1 MKLLFSLEDQVHT
14 FKIQESLEARDA
26 VVLKDSL
33 FRFFETRPSYTILD
47 LSHAQINIP
56 DKDFQQLLSEIHTFA
71 TARDLNLTLALNTA
85 EASRAKQAVLETA
98 LQKQVE
104 ILQAKLELREKM
116 RAEAESLLAENA
128 NLKTSVSTHIEQLKT
143 LKSGTH
149 PLLSPLI
156 EKLWSE
162 K

>member
-1 MKLLFSLEDQVHT
+1 MKLLFNLDDQVHT
-14 FKIQESLEARDA
+14 FKVEEQLDQRDCA
-26 VVLKDSL
+26 VLKDSL

-47 LSHAQINIP
+47 LSEARVEISE
-56 DKDFQQLLSEIHTFA
+56 KDLQLLLSEVHTFA
-71 TARDLNLTLALNTA
+71 TSRDLNLTLALTLP
-85 EASRAKQAVLETA
+85 EAARAKQSVMETA

-116 RAEAESLLAENA
+116 SVEAEKLLAENA
-128 NLKTSVSTHIEQLKT
+128 NLKTSVTDHIEQLKE
-143 LKSGTH
+143 LKIGSNS
-149 PLLSPLI
+149 LLSPIL